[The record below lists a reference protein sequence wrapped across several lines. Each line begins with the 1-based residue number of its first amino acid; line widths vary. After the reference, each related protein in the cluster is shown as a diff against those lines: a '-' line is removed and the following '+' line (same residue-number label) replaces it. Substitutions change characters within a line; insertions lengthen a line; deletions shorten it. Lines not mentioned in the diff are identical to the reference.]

1 MPWNIKAVSRGI
13 GSLVPY
19 KTCPYLMQ
27 FIVIVDNEIVKK
39 IIVLGIRLL
48 RFISNISFSS
58 ISLLYFPNLS
68 VYLSVVM
75 LISLSPLKS
84 FLDVS

>member
-1 MPWNIKAVSRGI
+1 MKSEEYNWVGSKA
-13 GSLVPY
+13 
-19 KTCPYLMQ
+19 
-27 FIVIVDNEIVKK
+27 
-39 IIVLGIRLL
+39 L

-58 ISLLYFPNLS
+58 ISLLYVPNLS

-84 FLDVS
+84 FLDVP